1 MSDSALSRPI
11 WPAYPL
17 SAFVAGLGHCY
28 LSEWKRGASW
38 FGLYV
43 LALAFLSA
51 RTLSGAF
58 TPSEPFFVTALQFDA
73 VSYVDVAVP
82 LAVLVVCLLDVY
94 LIGLTKRTSAIS
106 AAPNAAHSNGS

>member
-1 MSDSALSRPI
+1 MSDFSRPI

-17 SAFVAGLGHCY
+17 SVFVAGLGHCY
-28 LSEWKRGASW
+28 LGEWKRGAIW

-58 TPSEPFFVTALQFDA
+58 DLSEPFLVTALQFES
-73 VSYVDVAVP
+73 VSYVDVAIP
-82 LAVLVVCLLDVY
+82 LAIMVSCLLDVY
-94 LIGLTKRTSAIS
+94 LIGLTKRPGSI
-106 AAPNAAHSNGS
+106 AAASNDAHSNGS

>member
-1 MSDSALSRPI
+1 MTDRLRPT

-28 LSEWKRGASW
+28 LGYWKRGAIW

-51 RTLSGAF
+51 RTLSGAL
-58 TPSEPFFVTALQFDA
+58 EPGHPFVVTALQFETVD
-73 VSYVDVAVP
+73 YVDVAVP
-82 LAVLVVCLLDVY
+82 LAVLSVCLLDVY
-94 LIGLTKRTSAIS
+94 LLGLARRTGSRPS
-106 AAPNAAHSNGS
+106 TRSRSNDS

>member
-1 MSDSALSRPI
+1 MSDLSRPL

-28 LSEWKRGASW
+28 LGEWKRGASW

-51 RTLSGAF
+51 RTLSGALAL
-58 TPSEPFFVTALQFDA
+58 SEPFFVTALQFDS

-94 LIGLTKRTSAIS
+94 LIGLTKRPNGL
-106 AAPNAAHSNGS
+106 AATPNEAHSNGS